1 MDMTEDHRT
10 RVAAERREKM
20 RSRLQESALQI
31 IAAEGAAGLSIDR
44 LIQHA
49 SVSRGTFYKYYDA
62 PVALVRELALGISN
76 ELIEHAEP
84 LVQQVEDPAARIA
97 LGLRSLMHTCSV
109 VPVLGHFLVH
119 LGWHDMNQQHLMFD
133 YVRRDLLEAQRLG
146 RLQAMPAELAL
157 GLVAASAIAG
167 IQVMMRASS
176 NTRDLPEQTA
186 AAILR
191 ALGMPA
197 GQAEL
202 VVSQPMP
209 EVPLPATGLI
219 ARITHAAR
227 GV

>member
-10 RVAAERREKM
+10 RVAAERRERM

-31 IAAEGAAGLSIDR
+31 IAAEGAAGLSVDR

-49 SVSRGTFYKYYDA
+49 GVSRGTFYKYYDA

-133 YVRRDLLEAQRLG
+133 YVSRDLLEAQRLG
-146 RLQAMPAELAL
+146 RLQAMSPELAL

-176 NTRDLPEQTA
+176 NTRDMPEQTA

>member
-31 IAAEGAAGLSIDR
+31 IAAEGAAGLSVDR

-49 SVSRGTFYKYYDA
+49 GVSRGTFYKYYDA

-197 GQAEL
+197 EEAER
-202 VVSQPMP
+202 VVVLPMP
-209 EVPLPATGLI
+209 DGPLPATGLI
-219 ARITHAAR
+219 ARVTSVVR